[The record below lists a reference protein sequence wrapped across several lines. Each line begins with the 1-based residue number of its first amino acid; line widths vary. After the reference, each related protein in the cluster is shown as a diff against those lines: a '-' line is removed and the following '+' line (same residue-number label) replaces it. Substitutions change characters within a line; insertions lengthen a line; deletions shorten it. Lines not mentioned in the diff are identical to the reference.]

1 MQPCSKPQPFLISIY
16 TCRLGISIEAVLKEK
31 GGEIEK
37 ERKKERE
44 KGQKK
49 EREIEK
55 KQKKERKRGKEQ
67 KRERERERERNSERE
82 RKIAKNKR
90 AIEAQMKSEC
100 SSQTD
105 RQDKGKID
113 G

>member
-1 MQPCSKPQPFLISIY
+1 MLQAIAIFNKHLYLQAWNINRSS
-16 TCRLGISIEAVLKEK
+16 T
-31 GGEIEK
+31 
-37 ERKKERE
+37 ERKGQRDRERT
-44 KGQKK
+44 
-49 EREIEK
+49 
-55 KQKKERKRGKEQ
+55 KERKRERTKERKRDREKTKEREREKEQ
-67 KRERERERERNSERE
+67 KRERERERNSERE
-82 RKIAKNKR
+82 RKIEKNDR

>member
-16 TCRLGISIEAVLKEK
+16 TYRLGISIEAVLKEK
-31 GGEIEK
+31 GREIEK
-37 ERKKERE
+37 VRKKERMRDRE
-44 KGQKK
+44 KTE
-49 EREIEK
+49 EREGE
-55 KQKKERKRGKEQ
+55 KEQ
-67 KRERERERERNSERE
+67 KRERERNSERD
-82 RKIAKNKR
+82 RKIEKNDR

-105 RQDKGKID
+105 RQDKGIID

>member
-37 ERKKERE
+37 VRKKERMRDRE
-44 KGQKK
+44 KTE
-49 EREIEK
+49 EREGE
-55 KQKKERKRGKEQ
+55 KEQ
-67 KRERERERERNSERE
+67 KRERERNSERD
-82 RKIAKNKR
+82 RKIEKNDR

-105 RQDKGKID
+105 RQDKGKNV